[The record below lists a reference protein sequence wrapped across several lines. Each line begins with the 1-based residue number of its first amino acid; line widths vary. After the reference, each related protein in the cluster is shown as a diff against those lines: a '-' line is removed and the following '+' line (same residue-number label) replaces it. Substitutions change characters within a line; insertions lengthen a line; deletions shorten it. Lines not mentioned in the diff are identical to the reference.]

1 MPYTHSKYRSE
12 IVREETKLQKG
23 KMAVKY
29 WYMNLAYR
37 WTGDFSAMESV
48 KMIYDMQDASI
59 FIFCTKS
66 YSDWFSKDYL
76 TETQNFKENQEM

>member
-1 MPYTHSKYRSE
+1 
-12 IVREETKLQKG
+12 
-23 KMAVKY
+23 MAVKY

-37 WTGDFSAMESV
+37 WTNDFSEMDSV
-48 KMIYDMQDASI
+48 KMIYDMQDATI
-59 FIFCTKS
+59 FIFCSQS